1 MLLALALALCAAGP
15 ATAGKPAPSRV
26 LATGDDT
33 PKYLLQLSRT
43 KVVPG
48 PASIQF
54 ANTGE
59 DPHNLEFQRV
69 GSSAVRSVGEVEP
82 GETANLTIG
91 HLHKHS
97 KYRLFCS
104 LPGHAARGM
113 EAFLKT
119 KYHR

>member
-1 MLLALALALCAAGP
+1 MGP
-15 ATAGKPAPSRV
+15 ASAGKPTPSRV

-48 PASIQF
+48 PSIIQF

-59 DPHNLEFQRV
+59 DAHNLEVQRI

-82 GETANLTIG
+82 GDNANLTIG
-91 HLHKHS
+91 HLRKHS

-104 LPGHAARGM
+104 LPGHAALGM
-113 EAFLKT
+113 EAILKT